1 LSSDDFDF
9 HADAFESEPASGHD
23 SKEEGRRNA
32 LGAPILGDD
41 TLADN
46 ALRDAIFEGLNPEQR
61 RAVETTEG
69 PLLVLAGAGSGK
81 TRVLTARIAYLIGVC
96 GIPAEQILAVTF
108 TNKAAGEM
116 KERVEK
122 LLGSVARE
130 ASIGTFHS
138 MGVRIL
144 RKDIGHLARNRG
156 FVIYDDADTL
166 GVLKEILKLEGLDP
180 KVHDPRRIR
189 WQIDQWKNAGLLPPA
204 AADRARDLDEELMA
218 RLYASYQRKLADA
231 EALDFGDLLLLTA
244 ELFRNHPR
252 VLEYYQRKYAYV
264 LVDEYQDTNGVQYG
278 IVGQLSALHD
288 NLCVVGDPDQ
298 SIYAWRGADIRNI
311 LDFEQDYPQATVIK
325 LEKNYRSTQPIL
337 SGASSVIANNR
348 DRKEKGLFTDREG
361 GSPIRFFE
369 AENDREEGQF
379 VVDKLLC
386 ANRNESVPFGHVAIL
401 YRTNAQSRVFEEE
414 LLKYNVPYTIVGGQ
428 RFYERAEIKD
438 VLAYLRLLVNPKD
451 DQALRRIV
459 NRPARGIG
467 KTTLDRIEAFAASR
481 GMPLLEG
488 LRAAVETRSAG
499 RAAAKITAFL
509 TMMDGFAHSLAGSLR
524 GSHTGSL
531 ADSLVGHS
539 LVGPSLDEMIARVL
553 DGTGYLRAL
562 EKEDTPDAEARLDNL
577 RELLTSA
584 RDFHA
589 ANEDELAEEDRSEL
603 ELFLDQVALIS
614 DLDGWEDR
622 TDRVSLMTVH
632 SAKGLEFPI
641 VFLVGM
647 EERVFPHASSARD
660 DAGLEEERRLCYVAM
675 TRAMEHLFVT
685 CAAERFRFGDRT
697 HQSPSRFLQEIPDEL
712 IETLGT
718 ATRGARHGSSGDRS
732 RSESSRFDYSY
743 AQDAASDSEGVAVGT
758 RVRHPVF
765 GRGEVLAV
773 VGTDLNQKLRIK
785 FERAGVKT
793 VMVRYA
799 NLELA

>member
-1 LSSDDFDF
+1 MPAAAARSPPSLTSDPFDDDFDNEF
-9 HADAFESEPASGHD
+9 FGDGEASGPLAASPSVATARASGGAAAPD
-23 SKEEGRRNA
+23 PEAQNA
-32 LGAPILGDD
+32 LAEQ
-41 TLADN
+41 
-46 ALRDAIFEGLNPEQR
+46 IFAGLNPAQR
-61 RAVETTEG
+61 EAVETTEG

-96 GIPAEQILAVTF
+96 GIPADQILAVTF

-116 KERVEK
+116 KDRVEK
-122 LLGSVARE
+122 LLGPVARDV
-130 ASIGTFHS
+130 SIGTFHS
-138 MGVRIL
+138 IGVRIL
-144 RKDIGHLARNRG
+144 RREIGHLGRSRG
-156 FVIYDDADTL
+156 FVIYDDGDTL
-166 GVLKEILKLEGLDP
+166 GVLKEVLKSEGLDP

-204 AADRARDLDEELMA
+204 AAERARDIDEELSA
-218 RLYASYQRKLADA
+218 KLYGLYQRRLADA
-231 EALDFGDLLLLTA
+231 EALDFGDLLMLTA
-244 ELFRNHPR
+244 ELFRKHPR
-252 VLEYYQRKYAYV
+252 VLEYYRQKYAYV

-278 IVGQLSALHD
+278 IVGQLAAGHR

-311 LDFEQDYPQATVIK
+311 LDFEQDYTDAKVIK
-325 LEKNYRSTQPIL
+325 LEMNYRSTQPIL
-337 SGASSVIANNR
+337 SGASAVIANNT
-348 DRKEKGLFTDREG
+348 DRKEKGLFTEREG

-369 AENDREEGQF
+369 AENDREEAQF
-379 VVDKLLC
+379 VVDKLLH
-386 ANRNESVPFGHVAIL
+386 ANRNEDVPFAHVAIL

-438 VLAYLRLLVNPKD
+438 VLSYLRLLVNPKD

-459 NRPARGIG
+459 NKPARGIG
-467 KTTLDRIEAFAASR
+467 KTTLDRMEDLARQRSA
-481 GMPLLEG
+481 PLLET
-488 LRAAVETRSAG
+488 LRFAVETK
-499 RAAAKITAFL
+499 AAARAGAKIAAFL
-509 TMMDGFAHSLAGSLR
+509 EIMDGLSAALSGLA
-524 GSHTGSL
+524 
-531 ADSLVGHS
+531 
-539 LVGPSLDEMIARVL
+539 LDEMIARVL
-553 DGTGYLRAL
+553 EATGYLRAL
-562 EKEDTPDAEARLDNL
+562 EKEDTPEAEARLDNL

-584 RDFHA
+584 RDFHS
-589 ANEDELAEEDRSEL
+589 ANLETLAEEEDRSEL

-614 DLDGWEDR
+614 DLDTWEDQD
-622 TDRVSLMTVH
+622 DRISLMTVH

-641 VFLVGM
+641 VFLVGL
-647 EERVFPHASSARD
+647 EERVFPHASSSRD

-675 TRAMEHLFVT
+675 TRAMEHLFLT
-685 CAAERFRFGDRT
+685 CAAERFRYGDRSY
-697 HQSPSRFLQEIPDEL
+697 QSPSRFLQEIPDEL

-718 ATRGARHGSSGDRS
+718 ASRARQYGGSDAGSSYS
-732 RSESSRFDYSY
+732 KSTSSGSGLDYSY
-743 AQDAASDSEGVAVGT
+743 GQDEGGEGEGVAIGT

-773 VGTDLNQKLRIK
+773 MGSDLNQKLRIK

>member
-1 LSSDDFDF
+1 MS
-9 HADAFESEPASGHD
+9 AESQ
-23 SKEEGRRNA
+23 N
-32 LGAPILGDD
+32 L
-41 TLADN
+41 LA
-46 ALRDAIFEGLNPEQR
+46 RSIFEGLNPAQR
-61 RAVETTEG
+61 EAVETTEG

-96 GIPAEQILAVTF
+96 GIPADQILAVTF

-122 LLGSVARE
+122 LLGPAARDVA
-130 ASIGTFHS
+130 IGTFHS
-138 MGVRIL
+138 IGVRIL
-144 RKDIGHLARNRG
+144 RKEIGHLARSRG
-156 FVIYDDADTL
+156 FVIYDDGDTL
-166 GVLKEILKLEGLDP
+166 GVVKDVLKSEGLDP

-204 AADRARDLDEELMA
+204 AAARAQDLDEELVA
-218 RLYASYQRKLADA
+218 RLYARYQRKLADA

-252 VLEYYQRKYAYV
+252 VLEHYQRKYAYV

-278 IVGQLSALHD
+278 IVGQLAAAHG

-311 LDFEQDYPQATVIK
+311 LDFEQDHPEARVIK

-337 SGASSVIANNR
+337 SGASAVIAHNR
-348 DRKEKGLFTDREG
+348 DRREKGLFTDREG
-361 GSPIRFFE
+361 GSPIRFYE
-369 AENDREEGQF
+369 AENDRDEASF
-379 VVDKLLC
+379 VVQRLLA
-386 ANRNESVPFGHVAIL
+386 ANREEDVPFGHVAIL

-438 VLAYLRLLVNPKD
+438 VLAYLRLLVNPRD

-459 NRPARGIG
+459 NKPVRGIG
-467 KTTLDRIEAFAASR
+467 KTTLDRIDQLAMRRGIPVLEA
-481 GMPLLEG
+481 
-488 LRAAVETRSAG
+488 LRVAVETQEAG

-509 TMMDGFAHSLAGSLR
+509 EMLEGLGLFMDGL
-524 GSHTGSL
+524 
-531 ADSLVGHS
+531 
-539 LVGPSLDEMIARVL
+539 PLDEMIARVL
-553 DGTGYLRAL
+553 DATGYLRAL
-562 EKEDTPDAEARLDNL
+562 EREDTPESEARVDNL
-577 RELLTSA
+577 RELLGSA

-589 ANEDELAEEDRSEL
+589 ANEDELADDERSEL
-603 ELFLDQVALIS
+603 ELYLDQVALIS

-622 TDRVSLMTVH
+622 QDRVSLMTVH

-641 VFLVGM
+641 VFLAGL
-647 EERVFPHASSARD
+647 EERIFPHASSSRD
-660 DAGLEEERRLCYVAM
+660 EAGLEEERRLCYVAM
-675 TRAMEHLFVT
+675 TRAMEHLFLT
-685 CAAERFRFGDRT
+685 CAAERFRYGDRSY
-697 HQSPSRFLQEIPDEL
+697 QSPSRFLQEIPDEL
-712 IETLGT
+712 IETLRS
-718 ATRGARHGSSGDRS
+718 APRGSRRRTGASGSSEAG
-732 RSESSRFDYSY
+732 SRFDYAYSQPE
-743 AQDAASDSEGVAVGT
+743 AEEGEGVAVGT

-773 VGTDLNQKLRIK
+773 VGRDLNQKLRIK